1 MPNKAETNFLDKP
14 DVLLIGKASSE
25 YGLFEKVS
33 EKVRPESRA
42 FIAIGGK
49 EYGNR
54 PNDIRKVLLQQ
65 LSYPLWNGF
74 VVIDD
79 PQIDSGLPEDVKRI
93 LKIQSAGQRHS
104 DPIFLAYSKDPEL
117 LSLRPYVDFI
127 QNGVV
132 GSDIADSIARY
143 SVDRINERKRH

>member
-1 MPNKAETNFLDKP
+1 MVEGSETAFLNKS
-14 DVLLIGKASSE
+14 DVLLLGKSSSK
-25 YGLFEKVS
+25 YGLFEKVA
-33 EKVRPESRA
+33 ERVKPESRA

-49 EYGNR
+49 EYGHR
-54 PNDIRKVLLQQ
+54 PDDIRKVLLQQ

-93 LKIQSAGQRHS
+93 LKIQSTGQRQS
-104 DPIFLAYSKDPEL
+104 DPIFLAYSKDPGL
-117 LSLRPYVDFI
+117 LSLRPYIDFI
-127 QNGVV
+127 PNGVV

-143 SVDRINERKRH
+143 SLDRINERKRH